1 MKITGRYNN
10 LQTLFVCR
18 NELSKVQEELSQ
30 VSMHYDSRREDY
42 KLLEDKLDSTKR
54 EYESHINQLIKR

>member
-1 MKITGRYNN
+1 MHI
-10 LQTLFVCR
+10 LFVCR